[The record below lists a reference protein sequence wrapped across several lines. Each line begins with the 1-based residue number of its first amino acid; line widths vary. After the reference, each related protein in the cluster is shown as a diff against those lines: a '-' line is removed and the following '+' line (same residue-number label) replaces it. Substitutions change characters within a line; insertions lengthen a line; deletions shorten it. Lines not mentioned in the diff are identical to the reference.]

1 MKLSFKTFIAM
12 MTAVLMVGCHHI
24 DDDRIPAMPVYI
36 PFASVGVWDLYGV
49 SGAGQYRY
57 FIKSE
62 SKPANY
68 PYTATAATGFG
79 GVLLISDIHSQPV
92 AYDLA
97 CPVECRANTRIQ
109 VLSDE
114 MIAECPVCHSTY
126 DVITN
131 YGYPL
136 SGPAAER
143 GYGLQRYYVSPASG
157 TTYMVITR

>member
-1 MKLSFKTFIAM
+1 
-12 MTAVLMVGCHHI
+12 
-24 DDDRIPAMPVYI
+24 MPVYI

-57 FIKSE
+57 FIMSE
-62 SKPANY
+62 KKPANY
-68 PYTATAATGFG
+68 PYTATCATGFG

-97 CPVECRANTRIQ
+97 CPVECKATTRIAVDSEQ
-109 VLSDE
+109 L
-114 MIAECPVCHSTY
+114 IAECPVCHSTY

-136 SGPAAER
+136 SGPAAEK
-143 GYGLQRYYVSPASG
+143 GYGLQKYYVSTASSG
-157 TTYMVITR
+157 TTYMVISR

>member
-1 MKLSFKTFIAM
+1 
-12 MTAVLMVGCHHI
+12 MVAGCHHI
-24 DDDRIPAMPVYI
+24 DDDRIPVMPVYI
-36 PFASVGVWDLYGV
+36 PFSSVGVWDLYGV

-62 SKPANY
+62 GKPSNY
-68 PYTATAATGFG
+68 PYTATSATGFG
-79 GVLLISDIHSQPV
+79 GVLLMSDIHSQPV

-97 CPVECRANTRIQ
+97 CPVECKATTRIA
-109 VLSDE
+109 VDSDE
-114 MIAECPVCHSTY
+114 LIARCPVCGSTY

-143 GYGLQRYYVSPASG
+143 GYGLQRYNVSLATG

>member
-1 MKLSFKTFIAM
+1 
-12 MTAVLMVGCHHI
+12 MVAGCHHI
-24 DDDRIPAMPVYI
+24 DDDRIPVMPVYI
-36 PFASVGVWDLYGV
+36 PFSSVGVWDLYGV

-62 SKPANY
+62 GKPSNY
-68 PYTATAATGFG
+68 PYTVTSATGFG
-79 GVLLISDIHSQPV
+79 GVLLMSDIHSQPV

-97 CPVECRANTRIQ
+97 CPVECKATTRIA
-109 VLSDE
+109 VDSDE
-114 MIAECPVCHSTY
+114 LIARCPVCGSTY

-143 GYGLQRYYVSPASG
+143 GYGLQRYNVSLATG

>member
-1 MKLSFKTFIAM
+1 MKNIIKPLSIAC
-12 MTAVLMVGCHHI
+12 ALLLLASCHHI
-24 DDDRIPAMPVYI
+24 DDDRIPVMPVYI

-62 SKPANY
+62 KKPANY
-68 PYTATAATGFG
+68 SYTATSATGFG
-79 GVLLISDIHSQPV
+79 GVLLISDIFSQPV

-97 CPVECRANTRIQ
+97 CPVECKATTRIA
-109 VLSDE
+109 VDSEE
-114 MIAECPVCHSTY
+114 MIARCPVCGSTY
-126 DVITN
+126 DVVTN

-143 GYGLQRYYVSPASG
+143 GYGLQRYNVSPATG